1 MSGQFSFIL
10 TAQLFAIADS
20 AIRSVS
26 CLKTVR
32 TVGKVIGSIR
42 GVVAIKTVGKVIGF
56 IRGVVAIKTVG
67 KVIGSIRGV
76 VAIKTVGK
84 VIGFIRGVV
93 AIKTVGKVI
102 GSIRGVVAIKRVAS
116 CAARRR
122 TVGTFFNFIWFAIKF
137 SPILK
142 FFFVHVFTCYYLG
155 LNSVIWV
162 ISKPAE
168 RSS

>member
-1 MSGQFSFIL
+1 MPCQFSFLL
-10 TAQLFAIADS
+10 TAQLFAIAAR

-32 TVGKVIGSIR
+32 TVGKVIGC
-42 GVVAIKTVGKVIGF
+42 
-56 IRGVVAIKTVG
+56 
-67 KVIGSIRGV
+67 
-76 VAIKTVGK
+76 
-84 VIGFIRGVV
+84 
-93 AIKTVGKVI
+93 
-102 GSIRGVVAIKRVAS
+102 IRGVVAIKRVAS

-122 TVGTFFNFIWFAIKF
+122 TVGTFFNFIGFAIKF
-137 SPILK
+137 APILK

-155 LNSVIWV
+155 LNSVILV

>member
-1 MSGQFSFIL
+1 MPCQFSFLL

-32 TVGKVIGSIR
+32 TVGKVIGC
-42 GVVAIKTVGKVIGF
+42 

-67 KVIGSIRGV
+67 KVIGSIRE
-76 VAIKTVGK
+76 
-84 VIGFIRGVV
+84 
-93 AIKTVGKVI
+93 
-102 GSIRGVVAIKRVAS
+102 VVAIKRVAS

-137 SPILK
+137 APILK

-155 LNSVIWV
+155 LKDRKSG
-162 ISKPAE
+162 SAG
-168 RSS
+168 

>member
-1 MSGQFSFIL
+1 MSGQFSFLL
-10 TAQLFAIADS
+10 TAQLFAIAAS

-42 GVVAIKTVGKVIGF
+42 GVVAIKTVGKVIG
-56 IRGVVAIKTVG
+56 
-67 KVIGSIRGV
+67 SIRGV
-76 VAIKTVGK
+76 VAV
-84 VIGFIRGVV
+84 
-93 AIKTVGKVI
+93 KTVGKVI

-116 CAARRR
+116 CAARWR

-137 SPILK
+137 APILK

-155 LNSVIWV
+155 LNSVILV